1 MTISATPS
9 VALIYVL
16 AALAEIGGCYA
27 VWSVVRNGAPQI
39 WLVVGVA
46 LLVLFAWLLT
56 FVPVSAAGRA
66 FAAYGG
72 VYIMASLVWMWLVER
87 TRPDIWDISGGLLC
101 LAGAA
106 VILFGP
112 RPGSL

>member
-1 MTISATPS
+1 MTISAMPS
-9 VALIYVL
+9 VSLICVL
-16 AALAEIGGCYA
+16 AALAEIGGCFA
-27 VWSVVRNGAPQI
+27 VWSVVRNSAPQI

-56 FVPVSAAGRA
+56 LVPVSAAGRA

-72 VYIMASLVWMWLVER
+72 VYILASLVWMWLVER
-87 TRPDIWDISGGLLC
+87 ARPDIWDIGGGLLC

-112 RPGSL
+112 RPSSL